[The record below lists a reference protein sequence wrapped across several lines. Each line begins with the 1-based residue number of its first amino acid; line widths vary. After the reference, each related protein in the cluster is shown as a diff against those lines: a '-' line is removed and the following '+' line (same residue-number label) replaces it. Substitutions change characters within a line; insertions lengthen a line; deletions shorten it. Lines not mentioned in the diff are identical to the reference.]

1 MRGTGRVVPPDQP
14 SSPRRRRAGR
24 AARVI
29 WTLWRECFLI
39 LICFAAFLGFA
50 LVLARQA
57 AHGVGLQH
65 DSVNYIIVARNLLA
79 GEGFTEL
86 YGWPYT
92 FWAPLYPMA
101 LAGTGLLGAD
111 PQDAAGP
118 LNAALFGLTV
128 AAAGIWL
135 KNRLASRFLAGWSIL
150 AIACSLPL
158 VWAASYAL
166 ATPLLILFTTL
177 ALIGT
182 DGYLR
187 DGKFA
192 TLAQAALWSGLAAI
206 SHYIG
211 GAVIIC
217 ITLFL
222 IFQRNSVPPE
232 HGKLERAARVVA
244 YGVIASF
251 PIGLWVGYNFLRIG
265 DATGSDLSVDYTL
278 FGLVG
283 DITALIARWGFIN
296 LFVESRYGA
305 FTQPPVAAVAIG
317 VCLLLRPPP
326 WH

>member
-1 MRGTGRVVPPDQP
+1 M
-14 SSPRRRRAGR
+14 
-24 AARVI
+24 
-29 WTLWRECFLI
+29 
-39 LICFAAFLGFA
+39 
-50 LVLARQA
+50 LARQA